1 MNIKE
6 IAIAKEERQIRT
18 NFTEEELI
26 EMKDRLFQAV
36 LLRAAKQE
44 AFIESKKEMSEELK
58 DLITQ
63 ENNLVEEISLGFR
76 EESKICFLVDN
87 QESGN
92 MEYYTEDGELVFT
105 RKLRPDEK
113 QTSLSFISKTS

>member
-26 EMKDRLFQAV
+26 EMKDRLFKAV
-36 LLRAAKQE
+36 RLRAAKQE

-58 DLITQ
+58 DMITQ
-63 ENNLVEEISLGFR
+63 ENNLVEQISLGFR

-87 QESGN
+87 QESDN
-92 MEYYTEDGELVFT
+92 MEYYNEDGELVFT

-113 QTSLSFISKTS
+113 QTSLSFISKIS